1 MPGRHSFRP
10 IISHLSVRQ
19 SVNFRKVDLFTKA
32 SRSVIFGLVRK
43 RELFRE
49 TLIENAACFDG

>member
-1 MPGRHSFRP
+1 MSERHSFRT
-10 IISHLSVRQ
+10 IISHLSVCQ

-32 SRSVIFGLVRK
+32 SISVILGLVRK

-49 TLIENAACFDG
+49 TLIENVTCFDG